1 VSVVPY
7 DDASVDAIATTLNLR
22 LPNRN
27 ALDAIAR
34 ELDARPEGSE
44 LVADLATGVGKT
56 YIAGGL
62 LDYLYEAG
70 VRNVVIVTPG
80 STIQRKTVANLT
92 PGQPQVSARPGS
104 VTRWS
109 SRWMTLSG
117 APSGRRLDDDDRFK
131 VFVFT
136 VQSLLRPDTKDQPAG
151 APPPRNVGPVPVR
164 TTWKQPDDLVVIADE
179 HHVYFNKSAKKF
191 EAAIRT

>member
-1 VSVVPY
+1 MSVVPY

-70 VRNVVIVTPG
+70 VR
-80 STIQRKTVANLT
+80 STWHVEA
-92 PGQPQVSARPGS
+92 ARYLS
-104 VTRWS
+104 RLRTADARTHVLWS
-109 SRWMTLSG
+109 
-117 APSGRRLDDDDRFK
+117 
-131 VFVFT
+131 
-136 VQSLLRPDTKDQPAG
+136 
-151 APPPRNVGPVPVR
+151 VR
-164 TTWKQPDDLVVIADE
+164 TA
-179 HHVYFNKSAKKF
+179 
-191 EAAIRT
+191 